1 MKELINRVWEFA
13 RSHIAA
19 PDNGSNAH
27 EEESWLGI

>member
-1 MKELINRVWEFA
+1 MKELINRVWKFA
-13 RSHIAA
+13 RHITA